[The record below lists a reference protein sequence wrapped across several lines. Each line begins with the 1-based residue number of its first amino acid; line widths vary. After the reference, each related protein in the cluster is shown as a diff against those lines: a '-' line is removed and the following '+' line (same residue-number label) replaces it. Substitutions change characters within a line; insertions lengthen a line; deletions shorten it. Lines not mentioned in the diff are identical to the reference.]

1 MAYHKG
7 RGIMFGGV
15 HDVEESE
22 EGIDSEFFNNL
33 FAWNIERN
41 RYFPLLMRKSRGNI
55 NRRKPQEARSG
66 RRGRGQAN
74 EDELLRNLAALQTGK
89 PLADADE
96 MDVETPTDG
105 TDEKQ
110 LPAKEVLHEFPHARF
125 NAQVTVQVSLISE
138 HLSEVQKAPRSTS
151 VSFISLHFV
160 SAKGPGR
167 PSPFGS
173 LPIWQS

>member
-22 EGIDSEFFNNL
+22 EGIDSEFFNGL
-33 FAWNIERN
+33 YAWNIERN
-41 RYFPLLMRKSRGNI
+41 RYFQLSL
-55 NRRKPQEARSG
+55 RKPRANANQRKFQETRGG

-89 PLADADE
+89 SLADANE
-96 MDVETPTDG
+96 MDIEKPPED

-110 LPAKEVLHEFPHARF
+110 LPAKEVLQEFPHARF
-125 NAQVTVQVSLISE
+125 NAQLTVQVSSWLKTNFDPGNGIHS
-138 HLSEVQKAPRSTS
+138 
-151 VSFISLHFV
+151 SL
-160 SAKGPGR
+160 
-167 PSPFGS
+167 GS
-173 LPIWQS
+173 LNGPRTIVLEINTNFPFLIG